1 MYKCSLF
8 LRCEKQSLPWGGR
21 ESNMYKTI
29 KKMLNEMR
37 DELIEEIARNRKIET
52 DDLKDEI
59 SDLYDLADNERD
71 RQLSHILSDRD
82 RKKIIE
88 IDEALERIED
98 KTYGICEECGK
109 RITSNRL
116 KIMPFAR
123 LCVPCKSESEQI
135 GQFSK
140 VEDEASY
147 RNLSNISTEEAE
159 E

>member
-1 MYKCSLF
+1 
-8 LRCEKQSLPWGGR
+8 
-21 ESNMYKTI
+21 MYKTI

-37 DELIEEIARNRKIET
+37 YELIEEIARNRKVET
-52 DDLKDEI
+52 DDLKDTI
-59 SDLYDLADNERD
+59 GDIYDLADNERD

-82 RKKIIE
+82 RKKLVE
-88 IDEALERIED
+88 IDEALERIEN

-109 RITSNRL
+109 RITANRL

-123 LCVPCKSESEQI
+123 LCITCKSESEQTR
-135 GQFSK
+135 QFSK

-147 RNLSNISTEEAE
+147 RNLSNINTEEAE

>member
-1 MYKCSLF
+1 
-8 LRCEKQSLPWGGR
+8 
-21 ESNMYKTI
+21 MYKTI

-37 DELIEEIARNRKIET
+37 DELIEEIASNRKVET

-59 SDLYDLADNERD
+59 GDLYDLADNERD
-71 RQLSHILSDRD
+71 RQLSHILGDRN
-82 RKKIIE
+82 RKKLVE

-123 LCVPCKSESEQI
+123 LCVPCKSELEKQF

-140 VEDEASY
+140 VEDETSY
-147 RNLSNISTEEAE
+147 RDLSNIDIEEVE

>member
-1 MYKCSLF
+1 
-8 LRCEKQSLPWGGR
+8 
-21 ESNMYKTI
+21 MYKTI

-116 KIMPFAR
+116 NIMPFAR

>member
-1 MYKCSLF
+1 
-8 LRCEKQSLPWGGR
+8 
-21 ESNMYKTI
+21 MYKTI

-37 DELIEEIARNRKIET
+37 DELIEEIASNRKVET

-59 SDLYDLADNERD
+59 GDLYDLADNERD
-71 RQLSHILSDRD
+71 RQLSHILGDRN
-82 RKKIIE
+82 RKKLVE

-123 LCVPCKSESEQI
+123 LCVPCKSELEKQF

-140 VEDEASY
+140 VEDETSY
-147 RNLSNISTEEAE
+147 RDLSNIDIEEIE